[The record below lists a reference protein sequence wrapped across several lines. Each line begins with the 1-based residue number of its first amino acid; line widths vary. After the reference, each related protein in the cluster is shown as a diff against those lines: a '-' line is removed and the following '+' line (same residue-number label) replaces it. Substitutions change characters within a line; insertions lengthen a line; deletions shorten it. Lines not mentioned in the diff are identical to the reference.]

1 MYVCMYVTAAQAREI
16 KQAAARAKAAIEK
29 REKDERVCMGEE
41 DERLIQTLSKPK
53 PVAAKPNHVAG
64 MYVCTFIHVHVYCL
78 YVLHAYFYVCMYECM
93 NEKLLLKQI

>member
-1 MYVCMYVTAAQAREI
+1 MYVCMYVTAAQAREA

-64 MYVCTFIHVHVYCL
+64 MYVCTFMYMCTAYVYCM
-78 YVLHAYFYVCMYECM
+78 HICIYVCMYV
-93 NEKLLLKQI
+93 